1 MASLIENM
9 ITILEEEEL
18 LHEQLIEIAREK
30 TGVIIRNDVDMLQKL
45 TVREQDIMELILP
58 LEKKREEC
66 AKDISVVINKPL
78 ESITVRLLIDMM
90 NGKPDIQKRLADIH
104 DNFMNV
110 LKNLQVLN
118 ERNSMLIK
126 ESLDLIQFDLN
137 LYAAMRQ
144 TPMTADYDKTA
155 NNVGTHMIGNGSSGY
170 SYFDRKQ

>member
-30 TGVIIRNDVDMLQKL
+30 TGIIIKNDVDALQQL
-45 TVREQDIMELILP
+45 TVKEQNIMEQILP

-66 AKDISVVINKPL
+66 TKDISIVLNKPF
-78 ESITVRLLIDMM
+78 EGITVRLLIDMM
-90 NGKPDIQKRLADIH
+90 EGKPEIQKRLANIH

-110 LKNLQVLN
+110 LKDLRTLN

-137 LYAAMRQ
+137 LYTAMRQ
-144 TPMTADYDKTA
+144 TPMTADYDKSA
-155 NNVGTHMIGNGSSGY
+155 NNVGMHMISNSHGH
-170 SYFDRKQ
+170 FDKKQ